1 MRAVILAAGS
11 GTRMNGHTGRAP
23 KALLPVGRESLI
35 QRQLR
40 ALRRAGVDEI
50 AVVVGCEAARVRQH
64 CGHGITY
71 VENVRYAETNSLYSL
86 WLARPLLYEGCIV
99 LNCDV
104 LFHPQLL
111 TDLLTSR
118 QECAAV
124 VDYPGPDAPPLGDEE
139 MKVRVRGGRIVEM
152 AKDLPA
158 ADADGEN
165 VGMVRFGASAA
176 PALVGILDG
185 VVAAGAVREWAPRAF
200 SLFAASHPLWALG
213 TRGFPWI
220 EVDFPDDY
228 QRALDEILPQIEPRA
243 SAAAR
248 TPIAARPL
256 IAGAAGR

>member
-40 ALRRAGVDEI
+40 ALRAAGVDEI
-50 AVVVGCEAARVRQH
+50 AVVVGCEAALVRQH
-64 CGHGITY
+64 CGRGITY
-71 VENVRYAETNSLYSL
+71 VENARYAETNSLYSL
-86 WLARPLLYEGCIV
+86 WLARPLLYDGCIV

-118 QECAAV
+118 HACVAL
-124 VDYPGPDAPPLGDEE
+124 VDYPAPDGPPLGDEE

-152 AKDLPA
+152 AKGMAPM
-158 ADADGEN
+158 DADGEN
-165 VGMVRFGASAA
+165 VGMLRFGTSAV
-176 PALVGILDG
+176 PALVGILDD
-185 VVAAGAVREWAPRAF
+185 VVASGAIREWAPRAF
-200 SLFAASHPLWALG
+200 SLFAANHPLWAIG

-228 QRALDEILPQIEPRA
+228 RRALDEVLPQIDQRAAAAPRA
-243 SAAAR
+243 
-248 TPIAARPL
+248 PMVARPL